1 MLLIVE
7 CFAGAGRLISDRII
21 HEGGI
26 FRREEGGTVDWF
38 VPKEDAK
45 EGVYEAFGIQFRFED
60 GEVRIYHSREEIKRH

>member
-7 CFAGAGRLISDRII
+7 CFAGAGRLISDRI
-21 HEGGI
+21 HEEGVVI
-26 FRREEGGTVDWF
+26 REEGRTVDWF